1 MKHLTFI
8 TTMAGHAWGGSEELW
23 VKLADDA
30 LSQGHT
36 VRCSIFNW
44 GKLPTKIEVLKS
56 KGVKLHKRHRFIYP
70 QLHKKVWG
78 KFIEKTIAKRE
89 MHKALNGSDKA
100 IISMGGFVD
109 LEVNAFRKPLLE
121 TNVPFSLIVHVN
133 PDDYYLNNS
142 KIEEIVSVCKK
153 AEKVYF
159 VSNRLWEIAIRQ
171 TGYSFPNGEIIVNPV
186 NMDEIGVLPWFSTET
201 VQMAIVG
208 RLDAKVKGHAILLQ
222 VLSDKK
228 WKNRSWHL
236 NVYGVGEDLQYFQH
250 LANSFEIQDRVT
262 FHGFTNDI
270 RNDIWAKNHILV
282 MPSYYEGMPIS
293 LVEAMLSGRTAVA
306 TDVGGNAEIIE
317 DGVTGFISYGV
328 NRGAFDKA
336 LETAWQQRDEWKEMG
351 GKAFE
356 SANRLFENQ
365 DKINKNIY

>member
-23 VKLADDA
+23 VKLANDA
-30 LSQGHT
+30 LSQGHS
-36 VRCSIFNW
+36 VRCSIFYW
-44 GKLPTKIEVLKS
+44 GKMPPKIEALKS
-56 KGVKLHKRHRFIYP
+56 KGAKIHKRHRFIYP

-78 KFIEKTIAKRE
+78 KFIEKIIAKSE
-89 MHKALNGSDKA
+89 MRKALSKSDKA

-121 TNVPFSLIVHVN
+121 TNISFSIIIHSN
-133 PDDYYLNNS
+133 PEDYYLRYHNI
-142 KIEEIVSVCKK
+142 KEIITVCKK
-153 AEKVYF
+153 AKKVYF
-159 VSNRLWEIAIRQ
+159 VSDRLMEIAIRQ
-171 TGYSFPNGEIIVNPV
+171 TGYSFPNGKIIINPV
-186 NMDEIGVLPWFSTET
+186 NMDEIGILPWFSTET

-222 VLSDKK
+222 LLSDEK

-236 NVYGVGEDLQYFQH
+236 NIYGVGEDLQYFQH
-250 LANSFEIQDRVT
+250 LANSFDIQNRVT

-270 RNDIWAKNHILV
+270 RSDIWAKNHILV

-336 LETAWQQRDEWKEMG
+336 LETAWQQKDEWKEMG
-351 GKAFE
+351 EKAFE
-356 SANRLFENQ
+356 NAKILFERL
-365 DKINKNIY
+365 